1 MIRYDQ
7 SRHFPSKI
15 EDVKM
20 LGKDKVEHVYN
31 ELFHPSKALVKSI
44 EMKVIKQAKQF
55 ELMVKNQTVRCYS
68 WNEGLKPIL
77 LIHGWGS
84 RASRFYYL
92 IHKLISNGY
101 SPVSFDCLGHGDSD
115 GNHTDI
121 LDYHLAIKSLYEI
134 YGVFE
139 SIISHSFGVIAGLY
153 SIKKGVLSKS
163 HVVLSGSGS
172 FKYGVN
178 KYASL
183 YSLNSDE
190 YDFLVTKIE
199 QYFDLGKSVWDEFSI
214 FSNLDDKIKNM
225 LIIHDKDDDI
235 IEYKQSIDINNSF
248 PLDSK
253 LILTNGSGH
262 NGVLINATISQRI
275 IEHINMLN

>member
-1 MIRYDQ
+1 
-7 SRHFPSKI
+7 
-15 EDVKM
+15 M
-20 LGKDKVEHVYN
+20 LGQDKVERVYN
-31 ELFHPSKALVKSI
+31 ELFHPPKAPIRPI
-44 EMKVIKQAKQF
+44 ETKIIKQAKQF
-55 ELMVKNQTVRCYS
+55 ELKVKDQTVRCYS
-68 WNEGLKPIL
+68 WSEGLKPIL
-77 LIHGWGS
+77 LVHGWGS

-101 SPVSFDCLGHGDSD
+101 SPISFDCVGHGDSD
-115 GNHTDI
+115 GHHADI
-121 LDYHLAIKSLYEI
+121 LDYHLAIKLLYET

-172 FKYGVN
+172 FKYGVD
-178 KYASL
+178 KYALL

-190 YDFLVTKIE
+190 YGLLVAKIE
-199 QYFDLGKSVWDEFSI
+199 QYFDLGKPVWDEFSI
-214 FSNLDDKIKNM
+214 FSGLDDKIKNI

-235 IEYKQSIDINNSF
+235 IEYKQSIDINSAF
-248 PLDSK
+248 SMDSK

-262 NGVLINATISQRI
+262 NGVLINAAISEHI
-275 IEHINMLN
+275 IEHINTLN